1 MGSVGGEAD
10 AGIRHRG
17 GQGWDVPALGAR
29 AVQEAQVKGD
39 AVPGWVTKDDH
50 SARCEFFRKIGAKR
64 QSLIDARDAAIPGS
78 AERQELGCSSG
89 GV

>member
-1 MGSVGGEAD
+1 M
-10 AGIRHRG
+10 
-17 GQGWDVPALGAR
+17 
-29 AVQEAQVKGD
+29 KGD
-39 AVPGWVTKDDH
+39 AVPGWVTKDGH